1 MIRLRSPQDFFAG
14 LMFIAFG
21 SVGAWVA
28 QKYPF
33 GTSIRMGPG
42 YLPVVLSWCMV
53 VMGVIITARGVVLD
67 GDKIAPIKLRP
78 LLFVL
83 GAVLVYAYSIE
94 RLGLA
99 ISVFLGGWRG
109 PFLPPFAWF
118 MIKLSAFL
126 FFYIWLRATFP
137 RLRYDQLMG
146 FGWKVLLPASLLNL
160 AITAVV
166 VALKG

>member
-21 SVGAWVA
+21 AVGAWVA

-99 ISVFLGGWRG
+99 ISVFLVT
-109 PFLPPFAWF
+109 A
-118 MIKLSAFL
+118 LSAAANPAVR
-126 FFYIWLRATFP
+126 WLET
-137 RLRYDQLMG
+137 
-146 FGWKVLLPASLLNL
+146 
-160 AITAVV
+160 AILG
-166 VALKG
+166 VALVVFCVLVFIHGLSLPLSVWPER